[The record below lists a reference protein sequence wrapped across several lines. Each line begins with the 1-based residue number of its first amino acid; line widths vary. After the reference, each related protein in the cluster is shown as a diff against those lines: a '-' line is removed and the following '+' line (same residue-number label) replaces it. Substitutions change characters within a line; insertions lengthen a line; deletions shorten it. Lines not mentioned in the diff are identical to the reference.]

1 MSRLLDPASRTLH
14 ARYRQ
19 IRILVVEDNAFMR
32 SLFSDVMRAIGFSN
46 VQMAPDGWDALD
58 LIPRFNPDL
67 ILTDYRMERMDGLEL
82 TRLVRRAPDVP
93 NNQVPI
99 VLVTGST
106 GKETIRLAR
115 DAGVTEILAKPV
127 SPQSIIARVG
137 EALLNPREFIIGS
150 GYTGPCRRRITE
162 REFVGARRRKSDGSF
177 EASNA
182 GKQIASRIRKLWS
195 GNEESGFARA
205 EVDMILVQLGELAL
219 RNSDLILLK
228 AQKGMVEALQI
239 GDPEAVDA
247 VMEIGLQAILQLLH
261 LGRDRDS
268 DRRLVAD
275 NIIAMCRHVRRA
287 A

>member
-1 MSRLLDPASRTLH
+1 MSRLLDPSSRTLH
-14 ARYRQ
+14 TRYRL

-58 LIPRFNPDL
+58 LIPRYNPDL
-67 ILTDYRMERMDGLEL
+67 ILTDYRMDRMDGLEL

-137 EALLNPREFIIGS
+137 EALLNPREFIIGAN
-150 GYTGPCRRRITE
+150 YTGPCRRRITD
-162 REFVGARRRKSDGSF
+162 REFVGTRRRKSDGNF
-177 EASNA
+177 EAGAA
-182 GKQIASRIRKLWS
+182 GKQISARIRKLWS
-195 GNEESGFARA
+195 GNEEAGFARA
-205 EVDMILVQLGELAL
+205 EVDMILVHLGELAM

-228 AQKGMVEALQI
+228 AQKGLVEATQI
-239 GDPEAVDA
+239 GDAEAVDA
-247 VMEIGLQAILQLLH
+247 VLEIGFQAILQLLH
-261 LGRDRDS
+261 LGRDRDA

-275 NIIAMCRHVRRA
+275 NIIAMCRHVRHA